1 VLGVIENMSGF
12 VCPHCGATVD
22 IFKSGG
28 GERLAKTM
36 KVPFLGKIAIDPD
49 IVKDGDEGKPFAYFH
64 SKSETAI
71 RFEEI
76 VHQLIHSVEIGTLP
90 KRKERDP
97 MPATLRRYAVP
108 TADGMLCQH
117 FGHCDQFVFVDV
129 DLATCQILKSEAKT
143 PPPHEPGVLP
153 KWLHEER
160 VHIVLAGG
168 MGTRAQ
174 SLFEQN
180 GVQVVTG
187 AAVGRP
193 EDIALAHVKGELR
206 TGENVC
212 DH

>member
-1 VLGVIENMSGF
+1 MSVLF
-12 VCPHCGATVD
+12 
-22 IFKSGG
+22 F
-28 GERLAKTM
+28 
-36 KVPFLGKIAIDPD
+36 GKIPIDPD
-49 IVKDGDEGKPFAYFH
+49 IVQDSDEGKPFAYFH

-76 VHQLIHSVEIGTLP
+76 VHQLINSVENGTLT
-90 KRKERDP
+90 KEKEKDV
-97 MPATLRRYAVP
+97 MSANLRRYAVP
-108 TADGMLCQH
+108 TANGMLCQH

-129 DLATCQILKSEAKT
+129 DLESCQIVKSQVKT

-153 KWLHEER
+153 RWLHEEK
-160 VHIVLAGG
+160 VQIVLAGG

-174 SLFEQN
+174 DLFAQN

-187 AAVGRP
+187 ATVGKP
-193 EDIALAHVKGELR
+193 EDVVLAHVKNQLV